1 MDLYNINL
9 MDKSK
14 PDYHIEL
21 YWFGLKT
28 SMKNFYKNLKIKRP
42 LDKWSKKLNELQKTS
57 SYDEIENT
65 IRNYIGLYAIDLMRF
80 DNNGCDSKILHT
92 NIKRWN
98 RISHFQLDIEKKD
111 DKYHNIIFLLFDIYH
126 SLIVK
131 NNINK
136 EVLLSIFES
145 VELILVYQDYTDLI
159 KFAVNNQ
166 LHSILDKLQKSIDIN
181 TFIKNIYKIDTIPM
195 MKSRKLVKYLLTV

>member
-1 MDLYNINL
+1 MDLYKIDL

-14 PDYHIEL
+14 PDYHIES
-21 YWFGLKT
+21 YWYGLKT
-28 SMKNFYKNLKIKRP
+28 SMINFYKNLKIKRP
-42 LDKWSKKLNELQKTS
+42 LEKWSKKLNELQKTC
-57 SYDEIENT
+57 SYKEIENT

-80 DNNGCDSKILHT
+80 DKIGGDCKILNT

-98 RISHFQLDIEKKD
+98 KISYFQLDIEKKD

-131 NNINK
+131 NSINR
-136 EVLLSIFES
+136 EALLSIFES
-145 VELILVYQDYTDLI
+145 IELILVYQDYTDLI

-166 LHSILDKLQKSIDIN
+166 IHSILDKLQKSIDIN
-181 TFIKNIYKIDTIPM
+181 NWIKKIYKIDIIPI
-195 MKSRKLVKYLLTV
+195 MKSRKLVRYLLTV